1 MLKPK
6 IMNKC
11 ECGGLFED
19 DELNHRTVHDVFAT
33 GDYWNTEVEVS
44 CPKCGSDY
52 IEEVTM
58 CISCLEV
65 EAEEGYD
72 DCAKC
77 RAEALEEEIVEY
89 VQKNARYIDGLDG
102 YTIRWNGLM
111 ISCNSPR
118 GLVESIIR
126 QEQNDGN
133 V

>member
-44 CPKCGSDY
+44 CPKCGGDSFEDAY
-52 IEEVTM
+52 M
-58 CISCLEV
+58 CVDCGEH

-72 DCAKC
+72 ECANC
-77 RAEALEEEIVEY
+77 IVEDFLEE
-89 VQKNARYIDGLDG
+89 
-102 YTIRWNGLM
+102 
-111 ISCNSPR
+111 
-118 GLVESIIR
+118 
-126 QEQNDGN
+126 
-133 V
+133 